1 MADLHGTG
9 DTDER
14 ERSPG
19 AVFTQVRAS
28 TQAQQDRLRKCSL
41 ASVATHRI
49 DAGNSNKMDN
59 TMISNSLTAQGKDIM
74 HPVLTEVSLRHS

>member
-1 MADLHGTG
+1 MG

-19 AVFTQVRAS
+19 AVYTQVRAS
-28 TQAQQDRLRKCSL
+28 TQAPQDRLRKCSL

-49 DAGNSNKMDN
+49 NARNSNKTDN
-59 TMISNSLTAQGKDIM
+59 TMTSNSLTAQGKALM

>member
-1 MADLHGTG
+1 MG

-19 AVFTQVRAS
+19 AVFTQCPS
-28 TQAQQDRLRKCSL
+28 QQHRLNKTDYGNAVWHPL
-41 ASVATHRI
+41 NTHRT
-49 DAGNSNKMDN
+49 DKSNSNKTDN
-59 TMISNSLTAQGKDIM
+59 TMISNSLKAQGKGIM

>member
-1 MADLHGTG
+1 MG

-19 AVFTQVRAS
+19 AVYTQVRAS
-28 TQAQQDRLRKCSL
+28 TQAPQDRLRKCSL
-41 ASVATHRI
+41 ASVETHRA
-49 DAGNSNKMDN
+49 DQSNSNKMDN
-59 TMISNSLTAQGKDIM
+59 TMISNSLKAQGKGLM